1 MYKVAWL
8 ARYTKDKTK
17 QEASDYWAGSHGP
30 AMKKVLPLAGY
41 VQSHVT
47 GALPLVTGVAE
58 EETFFDGY
66 SCAWWNSEG
75 RLRAGDDDPG
85 VAGRRRRRRQR
96 LRHGLAL
103 EHERPARGEHGHRGA
118 EQPVQGRLGGALQA
132 GNDTRGGPRVLGGT
146 HGPIFKELDI
156 DRYVQNHVV
165 GPIGAEGET
174 GDAEIGF
181 DGFSE
186 CWFKDEQQFLDAVE
200 SDTWAVAV
208 EDGLKVFDMSQLWGA
223 VLRENVVVAPPVPAT
238 R

>member
-17 QEASDYWAGSHGP
+17 QEASDYWAESHGP
-30 AMKKVLPLAGY
+30 AMKKVPPLAGY

-66 SCAWWNSEG
+66 SCAWWDS
-75 RLRAGDDDPG
+75 RPLRAGDEVAG
-85 VAGRRRRRRQR
+85 VAGGRRRRRQR
-96 LRHGLAL
+96 LRHAVAL
-103 EHERPARGEHGHRGA
+103 EHERAARGEHVIDGPSSPYKVVWVVRFKRGHDA
-118 EQPVQGRLGGALQA
+118 
-132 GNDTRGGPRVLGGT
+132 RGGPRVLGQHARSDLQGAR
-146 HGPIFKELDI
+146 HRPLRAEPRRRP
-156 DRYVQNHVV
+156 DRRRRRDR
-165 GPIGAEGET
+165 
-174 GDAEIGF
+174 DAEIGF

-186 CWFKDEQQFLDAVE
+186 CWFKNEQQFLDAVE